1 MTAAG
6 PGDGPPRWASW
17 AVLAVG
23 LPALVVA
30 VLADPAGAGEA
41 ANQDWTPFVLVTGL
55 LLLGL
60 VVGDDGLFDA
70 GGRLMARL
78 GRGGWS
84 LFAAAAVL
92 VAAVTAVLNLDTAVT
107 FLTPV
112 LVVAARRRQVDEL
125 PFLYLAVFLAN
136 GASLLLPGSNLT
148 NLIVLGHRHLSGG
161 AFAATMFPA
170 FLAASV
176 AVPVVLA
183 AIFWRRLQRTRSPAT
198 RSVAGTGPSGGPG
211 AGPPGGPAG
220 STAVLATARPRL
232 GLGLAGAVVAV
243 GAAVALGGTAL
254 AVVVAAAGVV
264 AAGCRIAQRRLSVGA
279 VGRTVDVPVL
289 VGLFGL
295 AVALGTLGRAWSGP
309 QWVLAHAASWE
320 QAAVGAA
327 SSVLV
332 NNLPAASLLAAR
344 RPPDPQ
350 ALLVGLNLGPNLAV
364 TGSLSAVLW
373 LQAARPLGARTSAGR
388 YTALGLVVVPVSMAA
403 ALGALAL
410 FG

>member
-1 MTAAG
+1 MTG
-6 PGDGPPRWASW
+6 GDRPPGRVGW

-23 LPALVVA
+23 LPALAVAVVA
-30 VLADPAGAGEA
+30 DPSAAGAAGG
-41 ANQDWTPFVLVTGL
+41 QDWTPFVLVTGL

-78 GRGGWS
+78 APGGWS
-84 LFAAAAVL
+84 LFAASAVL
-92 VAAVTAVLNLDTAVT
+92 VAVVTAVLNLDTAVT

-148 NLIVLGHRHLSGG
+148 NLIVLGHRHLSGI

-170 FLAASV
+170 WLAASV
-176 AVPVVLA
+176 TVSVVLA
-183 AIFWRRLQRTRSPAT
+183 VAFWGRLRRSRP
-198 RSVAGTGPSGGPG
+198 AGTPAPVT
-211 AGPPGGPAG
+211 PPEAPLPEMPAG
-220 STAVLATARPRL
+220 TPSTPSRPRL
-232 GLGLAGAVVAV
+232 GVGLVGAVVAV
-243 GAAVALGGTAL
+243 VAVVALGGTAMALVVLGTGL
-254 AVVVAAAGVV
+254 AV
-264 AAGCRIAQRRLSVGA
+264 AGCRAAQGRLSVAA
-279 VGRTVDVPVL
+279 VRQTVDVPVL

-309 QWVLAHAASWE
+309 QWLLAHTASTG
-320 QAAVGAA
+320 QAAIGAV
-327 SSVLV
+327 SSVLA

-344 RPPDPQ
+344 TPPDPQ

-364 TGSLSAVLW
+364 TGSLAVVLW
-373 LQAARPLGARTSAGR
+373 FKAARPLGASASARR
-388 YTALGLVVVPVSMAA
+388 YTALGLAVVPTSMAA

-410 FG
+410 FH